1 MLTLNL
7 RNHFIDRNYEN
18 IIAMKAY
25 KMVYRLILLFIFLLL
40 ALSPRAQAEFLI
52 TTVAGNGERGYSSS
66 HENSTATLVKLA
78 YPYDVAIG
86 NNNDLYIAD
95 TYNHRIRKVN
105 AQGLITTIAGNGEE
119 GYSGD
124 GSLATAAKLN
134 NPEGIALDNQGNL
147 YIADRDNHCIRKVDT
162 QGIITT
168 IAGDSHEGYSGDGG
182 LAVVAQLND
191 PVSIMVDNT
200 SNLYIAD
207 MDNHRIRKV
216 DTQGIITTIAGNGE
230 EGYSGDGDA
239 ATQAQLNLPHDMA
252 LDAKGVLY
260 IADTHNHCIRQV
272 DTTGI
277 ITTFAG
283 NHEEGFSGDYNT
295 AITAR
300 FNDPESLVLDKQGHL
315 YVTDMDNHRVRQI
328 TPQGIITTIAGNG
341 EEGYSGDGEMATM
354 AKLNNPEGL
363 ALDVQGHLYIADT
376 HNHSIRKLIPIK
388 PQIRIE
394 KTTLIF

>member
-1 MLTLNL
+1 MLTVNL
-7 RNHFIDRNYEN
+7 KNYFIDINYEN
-18 IIAMKAY
+18 IITTRGY
-25 KMVYRLILLFIFLLL
+25 KMAYRIILLFVFLLL

-52 TTVAGNGERGYSSS
+52 TTIAGNGDRGYSSS

-78 YPYDVAIG
+78 YPYDVAID
-86 NNNDLYIAD
+86 NNNNLYIAD
-95 TYNHRIRKVN
+95 TFNHRIRKVN
-105 AQGLITTIAGNGEE
+105 AQGLITTVAGNGEE

-124 GSLATAAKLN
+124 GGMATAAKLN
-134 NPEGIALDNQGNL
+134 NPEGIDLDNQGNL

-162 QGIITT
+162 QGFITT
-168 IAGDSHEGYSGDGG
+168 IAGDSNEGYSGDGG
-182 LAVVAQLND
+182 MAIVAQLND
-191 PVSIMVDNT
+191 PVSVMVDT
-200 SNLYIAD
+200 SGNLYIAD

-230 EGYSGDGDA
+230 EGYSGDGYT

-252 LDAKGVLY
+252 LDVEDMLY

-283 NHEEGFSGDYNT
+283 NYEEGFSGDYNT
-295 AITAR
+295 ATMAR
-300 FNDPESLVLDKQGHL
+300 FNDPESLVLDKQGNL
-315 YVTDMDNHRVRQI
+315 YITDMDNHRVRQI

-341 EEGYSGDGEMATM
+341 EEGYSGDGETAT
-354 AKLNNPEGL
+354 AAELNNPEGI
-363 ALDVQGHLYIADT
+363 ALDTQGHLYIADT
-376 HNHSIRKLIPIK
+376 HNHRIRKLTPIK

-394 KTTLIF
+394 QTTLIF